1 MKKIIKKFF
10 IIIFCISIL
19 GSLLGI
25 LFDNS
30 KELRIKKDNSELVK
44 YISEKYDK
52 PEEITRIKFKMLL
65 GDGELSLYQKFSLKK
80 KTLIVEGEPLFNYII
95 EHGKSNMNKYITII
109 VISSFGILGCKKQT
123 KDSEK

>member
-95 EHGKSNMNKYITII
+95 EHGKSNMNKYIKII